1 VLWIPNE
8 LIKNNYKT
16 QSSPTVNFANP
27 SYKYLSKRDFFSL
40 EDTKSATKPTQIT
53 KAQPF

>member
-27 SYKYLSKRDFFSL
+27 SYKYLSKRDFIPL
-40 EDTKSATKPTQIT
+40 ECTKSATKPTQIT